1 MMRGLGLRRQGS
13 WVINIDHVSA
23 DRCPPPVCPPLDAR
37 RPPHPPPLPPSQ
49 APSSADVSDE
59 LITEAVFS
67 TDTDGDGLPHQLF
80 NAAVH
85 GNHPLLVALLDRKV
99 DPNVYRSDHGTT
111 ALIAAA
117 GAGHAQCVETLLECG
132 ANPSAKNSFG
142 ETAESVAKTNGV
154 SAAAAPSICC
164 SSRIATDRGS
174 ALAEAPRADL
184 EGVASFLRAA
194 EGADVVLEGGENCGE
209 CRMRHA
215 PGLVVVPLG
224 EGRFVA
230 RRDVLEGVAHALEG
244 RLERRAL
251 LLDER
256 AR

>member
-1 MMRGLGLRRQGS
+1 MSAR
-13 WVINIDHVSA
+13 SA
-23 DRCPPPVCPPLDAR
+23 DDTCSIDVC
-37 RPPHPPPLPPSQ
+37 
-49 APSSADVSDE
+49 DV
-59 LITEAVFS
+59 
-67 TDTDGDGLPHQLF
+67 P
-80 NAAVH
+80 
-85 GNHPLLVALLDRKV
+85 
-99 DPNVYRSDHGTT
+99 
-111 ALIAAA
+111 
-117 GAGHAQCVETLLECG
+117 TLLACG
-132 ANPSAKNSFG
+132 SPREERRRLKDLRLLPSLCCCGSSHDFQR
-142 ETAESVAKTNGV
+142 GV

-194 EGADVVLEGGENCGE
+194 EGADVVLEGAENCGE

>member
-23 DRCPPPVCPPLDAR
+23 DR
-37 RPPHPPPLPPSQ
+37 PPSSRPSPAAAPLRFPPCSHTLPLVLQ

-142 ETAESVAKTNGV
+142 ETAESVAKTNGHAGV
-154 SAAAAPSICC
+154 LKKLPGGSHNFDCLNSEGIACRSCGRPAGKGRKGVWCAACHVC
-164 SSRIATDRGS
+164 KKCGET
-174 ALAEAPRADL
+174 LVCTAEAKKVEADA
-184 EGVASFLRAA
+184 GGSFFAWRRSGASSA
-194 EGADVVLEGGENCGE
+194 
-209 CRMRHA
+209 
-215 PGLVVVPLG
+215 GLFG
-224 EGRFVA
+224 
-230 RRDVLEGVAHALEG
+230 
-244 RLERRAL
+244 
-251 LLDER
+251 
-256 AR
+256 